1 MVTLGRL
8 ELPTRSLG
16 NCCSIHLS
24 YRATFPEFT
33 LALLVF
39 GAAVMHP
46 RHENENA
53 ARKRRFH
60 KCVFSALQRGL
71 DLESPRFQQRFRN
84 VFGIPIP
91 AGPLAQPRGSNV
103 LIRCKLVL
111 FDHLLKRGHGRDHR
125 SDGLRLAPVWISTTL
140 CHLVSVSLGR
150 IKVPAQACSGVRR
163 GDNPT
168 LLL

>member
-33 LALLVF
+33 LALLF
-39 GAAVMHP
+39 CTLGTK
-46 RHENENA
+46 
-53 ARKRRFH
+53 RKRRPKAASP
-60 KCVFSALQRGL
+60 KCMFSALQRRL

-91 AGPLAQPRGSNV
+91 AGPFAQPRGSNV
-103 LIRCKLVL
+103 LIRCELVF
-111 FDHLLKRGHGRDHR
+111 FDHLLKRGHG
-125 SDGLRLAPVWISTTL
+125 
-140 CHLVSVSLGR
+140 
-150 IKVPAQACSGVRR
+150 
-163 GDNPT
+163 
-168 LLL
+168 